1 MKHTFS
7 VWVENKFGVL
17 ARIANLFAARG
28 YNIESL
34 SVAETTDPTLS
45 RMTIIVEGDE
55 HILEQIKKQLNKMID
70 VVKVSDLTEK
80 PHVERELIF
89 MKVQFPPQK
98 RLEIL
103 EMINATGAKVVDLSQ
118 KNVTLQFVGTP
129 EEISNLVNIFKPYGI
144 REIARTGPVAIVRG

>member
-1 MKHTFS
+1 MRHTFS

-34 SVAETTDPTLS
+34 SVAETTDPSLS

-70 VVKVSDLTEK
+70 VVKVSDLTET

-89 MKVQFPPQK
+89 LKVQFPPQK

-103 EMINATGAKVVDLSQ
+103 EMINATGARVIDLSQ
-118 KNVTLQFVGTP
+118 KNVTFQFVGTS
-129 EEISNLVNIFKPYGI
+129 EEINNLINIFKSYGI
-144 REIARTGPVAIVRG
+144 REIARTGPVAIARG

>member
-118 KNVTLQFVGTP
+118 KNVTFQFVGTP